1 MTPPEEHNR
10 YREQI
15 GAFLLG
21 KLDEGERTALQE
33 HLNSCP
39 VCQAEERELEP
50 VVAALSYAAP
60 DRIKDDPRPPGD
72 LEESTLAP
80 ILWEMHRAR
89 RRRRR
94 VQWSTLAAAAIF
106 VLLIG
111 LAGFTRL
118 LEPAVSLEPLSF
130 SRVAPGVEV
139 EGHLIAHACD
149 TEIRL
154 LVSRSH
160 EGQTHRVT
168 LVSKNGERVDLGTF
182 VGIGDKPLKRTFET
196 KLSREDATRLEV
208 RTTPGGELVFFAK
221 IPERPRI
228 AVRDWPRD
236 ILPWATGENGPKCAD
251 EPSGEASPA
260 PAKPEKTQPDG
271 SGGVPPYMG
280 SPPASGNNGSSPR
293 GDKPGAASPGTASPG
308 TASPGTASPGTASPG
323 QLRQRRLRQRRLRQR
338 RLRQRRKKP
347 NPLVVPQGQPSYE
360 QRPYQSPPPEQPPVC
375 DQYGCQ
381 P

>member
-1 MTPPEEHNR
+1 MTPPEEHYR

-15 GAFLLG
+15 GALLLG
-21 KLDEGERTALQE
+21 KLDAGDQTALQR
-33 HLNSCP
+33 HLTGCP
-39 VCQAEERELEP
+39 ACQAEVRELEP
-50 VVAALSYAAP
+50 VVAALSYASP
-60 DRIKDDPRPPGD
+60 DRIDENPWPPED

-80 ILWEMHRAR
+80 ILGEMYRAR

-94 VQWSTLAAAAIF
+94 VQWSALAAAAIF

-111 LAGFTRL
+111 LAGITRL
-118 LEPAVSLEPLSF
+118 LEPAVPLEPLSF

-154 LVSRSH
+154 LVSRSQ
-160 EGQTHRVT
+160 EGQTHKVT

-196 KLSREDATRLEV
+196 KLSREEATRLEV

-221 IPERPRI
+221 LPERPRI
-228 AVRDWPRD
+228 ADRDWSRFD
-236 ILPWATGENGPKCAD
+236 ILTWAAPGPQNEKCAE
-251 EPSGEASPA
+251 EPPEEVAPA
-260 PAKPEKTQPDG
+260 PAKPEKTQNAG
-271 SGGVPPYMG
+271 SGGGTPYKG

-293 GDKPGAASPGTASPG
+293 GDIPGAASPGTASPG
-308 TASPGTASPGTASPG
+308 TASPEAASPEATSPEAAPEETEPG
-323 QLRQRRLRQRRLRQR
+323 RG
-338 RLRQRRKKP
+338 P
-347 NPLVVPQGQPSYE
+347 HGQPPNE
-360 QRPYQSPPPEQPPVC
+360 QRPDPSPPPEQPPVC